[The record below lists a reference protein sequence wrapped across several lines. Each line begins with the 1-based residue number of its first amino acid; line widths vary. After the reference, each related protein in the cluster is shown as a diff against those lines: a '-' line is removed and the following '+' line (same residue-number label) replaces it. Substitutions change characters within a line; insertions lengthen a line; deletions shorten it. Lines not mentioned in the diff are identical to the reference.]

1 MGAVLLLAVSLALA
15 VYGLMLRLPRY
26 SPRRAML
33 RQLGAHRPSEPESP
47 LARRLSLV
55 AATRDVSPRRFRQ
68 LQWLLAGAGALLV
81 TVPWLMPTAVP
92 DWGALC
98 LYPVA
103 GWCLPELWLRV
114 QLHRRRGLLARSY
127 PDLLS
132 HLSIQMRAGAHTL
145 QAFASSP
152 PVLREPLRGEVELLV
167 ADLKLSPFAEAL
179 QRFAERCDTPAIRA
193 FAAHAT
199 HQLALGMTL
208 PDLLAA
214 EEAHVLA
221 MARQGARQR
230 IQRSAIVMAAVTV
243 ILLCNGLLVYFT
255 PVLYDLTRFLARP

>member
-1 MGAVLLLAVSLALA
+1 MTAPTATDLRLRKLLGRAQLIADHLENALSIYAGLARDYPADADMLVAWGDFYLAAGDAAKARALYTRALPLSGRRSALGYRLRLAEDECAAAIGSSEAGQGGLRVEDPEALTYLLERLTGRRQRVEPAALGRAAAVLQAV
-15 VYGLMLRLPRY
+15 
-26 SPRRAML
+26 
-33 RQLGAHRPSEPESP
+33 
-47 LARRLSLV
+47 
-55 AATRDVSPRRFRQ
+55 
-68 LQWLLAGAGALLV
+68 
-81 TVPWLMPTAVP
+81 
-92 DWGALC
+92 
-98 LYPVA
+98 
-103 GWCLPELWLRV
+103 
-114 QLHRRRGLLARSY
+114 
-127 PDLLS
+127 
-132 HLSIQMRAGAHTL
+132 
-145 QAFASSP
+145 ASSP
-152 PVLREPLRGEVELLV
+152 PVLREPLRGEVEQLV

-255 PVLYDLTRFLARP
+255 PVLYDLTRFLAKP